1 MKHTATLV
9 LFILVIACA
18 AAGFMIGKASCYRPP
33 LPQGLTMEMNPPA
46 SAKEGDVNIGIGGWH
61 VYRQGAWHYA
71 EFHIGKPVNLTSND

>member
-1 MKHTATLV
+1 MKHTATLI
-9 LFILVIACA
+9 LFILVIACYI
-18 AAGFMIGKASCYRPP
+18 AGFMTGKVARQCPS